1 MINVSTIGLPITGEN
16 PESNQDIRESDI
28 WRSGRETDMADMNS
42 SQIEPLRLEHIME
55 TTEGDMEFAQELFEL
70 FLSDTEQRLVALKEA
85 LTTGDFDLIR
95 REGHTIKG
103 ASSNIGADPLREV
116 AYKMEQIGESGDLSE
131 ADATLESLKAEFERV
146 RNYLKEILPVT

>member
-1 MINVSTIGLPITGEN
+1 
-16 PESNQDIRESDI
+16 
-28 WRSGRETDMADMNS
+28 MADMNS